1 MISAGGRARWRE
13 VETAVGTMFAVV
25 AQVFGQDPAQMAL
38 AEDQHAIA
46 QFGAQGADPPLRVR
60 VRARTARRGLDHLD
74 PRAGKNVV
82 EGGGELPTAI
92 TQQNPELLRPE
103 RVNAPRPRTVRSAIP
118 NRYVTT

>member
-74 PRAGKNVV
+74 PRAGK
-82 EGGGELPTAI
+82 TWSKAS
-92 TQQNPELLRPE
+92 
-103 RVNAPRPRTVRSAIP
+103 VNCPPRSRSRTLNSCAR
-118 NRYVTT
+118 NG